1 MSRWARSGCADGELR
16 SSIGQTTSDRP
27 TGPRPRLGRAV
38 GGLPCDPV
46 IVTPAP
52 LSRVPF
58 PIRGRAGRRGTTS
71 NRPSTSRVRRRPRRV
86 IHPRRPTRSS
96 PRRRFLWPKPSPT
109 GCGTTRG
116 SNRHQPRSR
125 RLEKAR
131 KSPSHPSCP
140 SSSAFRFFGIRHR
153 PHNSPRKNDR
163 HDSSLHCKLSV
174 LPNYYPGTE
183 EAHTNPTRQRGEC
196 LRALAGAS
204 G

>member
-1 MSRWARSGCADGELR
+1 MANCDHRSGGRRAIGLLVPALVSGGQSAGCRAIASSSLR
-16 SSIGQTTSDRP
+16 PPQ
-27 TGPRPRLGRAV
+27 PRPLPHTRP
-38 GGLPCDPV
+38 GG
-46 IVTPAP
+46 
-52 LSRVPF
+52 
-58 PIRGRAGRRGTTS
+58 AGRGTTS

-140 SSSAFRFFGIRHR
+140 SQARFGFSGFNTGRITPQEKTIVMTLLFIASCPSCRTITLAPKKLIR
-153 PHNSPRKNDR
+153 
-163 HDSSLHCKLSV
+163 
-174 LPNYYPGTE
+174 
-183 EAHTNPTRQRGEC
+183 TRRASEGRC
-196 LRALAGAS
+196 LRAPSLARRVS
-204 G
+204 MC